1 MTTRFT
7 SLALLAGLAGA
18 PAIAAADTAPVAAE
32 VTNANAP
39 APASPAATSTYA
51 AREAQDKQAADFQGG
66 NTVVIMSGTALV
78 ALILLILII

>member
-1 MTTRFT
+1 MTTRIA

-18 PAIAAADTAPVAAE
+18 PAIAVADSAPVAAE
-32 VTNANAP
+32 VTQVKAPAP
-39 APASPAATSTYA
+39 APASDVSDYA

-78 ALILLILII
+78 VLVLLLLII

>member
-1 MTTRFT
+1 MTTRIA

-18 PAIAAADTAPVAAE
+18 PAVAVGDSAPVAAE
-32 VTNANAP
+32 VTQAKAPAP
-39 APASPAATSTYA
+39 APASDVSGYA

-78 ALILLILII
+78 ALILLLLII